1 MIKQKL
7 KIYLFQ
13 INNLKNSL
21 SKEFMDIFRRKD
33 SEGLTVLKTS
43 NIFEFYM
50 KLIKELVLKD
60 LNDFQVVK
68 IDKFEKKELDEEL
81 EKQNQLDNFFKEEK
95 IITKQEL
102 SEAIRKFMTLIL
114 YREED
119 KENKIKINRNN
130 IFNYLKEEYLWN
142 DLFKHEK
149 FSENFYELKKINIQI
164 NQIVWFYNYLNK
176 NIEDTFK
183 KEIDG
188 IIEYINR
195 NKEEEKPKDNINNL
209 ENQDVNHEEEE
220 ENEEHEESQNS
231 ENNSDDSGSDD

>member
-1 MIKQKL
+1 
-7 KIYLFQ
+7 
-13 INNLKNSL
+13 
-21 SKEFMDIFRRKD
+21 
-33 SEGLTVLKTS
+33 
-43 NIFEFYM
+43 
-50 KLIKELVLKD
+50 
-60 LNDFQVVK
+60 
-68 IDKFEKKELDEEL
+68 
-81 EKQNQLDNFFKEEK
+81 
-95 IITKQEL
+95 
-102 SEAIRKFMTLIL
+102 MTLVL